1 MGMFGWISRLLQWFK
16 GLFRRRPV
24 SDAAAGPTEKAAP
37 GITFFT
43 VYIPT
48 LDGRFDY
55 LGTEDYAPGEI
66 VSIPFGPEDREIFGI
81 VEKQQR
87 YPVDKLPL
95 PLWKMKY
102 ILGKAPEAIVK
113 EYGRLNQSEEQNN
126 ASR

>member
-1 MGMFGWISRLLQWFK
+1 MGFFNWFIRLIEWFK
-16 GLFRRRPV
+16 ALFRRKKPV
-24 SDAAAGPTEKAAP
+24 SSVSAEEETET
-37 GITFFT
+37 GILVYT

-55 LGTEDYAPGEI
+55 LGIEAYSPGEI
-66 VSIPFGPEDREIFGI
+66 VLIPFGAEDRELAGI

-113 EYGRLNQSEEQNN
+113 EYLRQK
-126 ASR
+126 SR

>member
-24 SDAAAGPTEKAAP
+24 PADAAVPREKASS
-37 GITFFT
+37 GIPLFT

-48 LDGRFDY
+48 LDGRFKY
-55 LGTEDYAPGEI
+55 LGTEDYASGEI
-66 VSIPFGPEDREIFGI
+66 VIIPFGPEDREIFGI

-113 EYGRLNQSEEQNN
+113 EYGRLNQSKAQNK
-126 ASR
+126 ASQ

>member
-24 SDAAAGPTEKAAP
+24 PADAAVPREKASS
-37 GITFFT
+37 GIPLFT

-55 LGTEDYAPGEI
+55 LSAVDFSPGDI
-66 VSIPFGPEDREIFGI
+66 VVIPFGAEDREICGI
-81 VEKQQR
+81 VEKRQR

-102 ILGKAPEAIVK
+102 ILEKAPEAVVK
-113 EYGRLNQSEEQNN
+113 EYLRQK
-126 ASR
+126 SR

>member
-1 MGMFGWISRLLQWFK
+1 MGIVKWVSRLIQWFK

-24 SDAAAGPTEKAAP
+24 PAAAAGPTEKAAP

-48 LDGRFDY
+48 LDGRFEY
-55 LGTEDYAPGEI
+55 LGTEDYASGEI
-66 VSIPFGPEDREIFGI
+66 VIIPFGPEDREIFGI

-113 EYGRLNQSEEQNN
+113 EYGRLNQSKARSK